1 MGVDHDYTA
10 FYLREAQ
17 RLKDLAEVFVCADT
31 REQMARLIHRYEI
44 MAGRMLDGRPLP
56 AEDRSAARA

>member
-1 MGVDHDYTA
+1 MGAAEDSAA

-31 REQMARLIHRYEI
+31 REQMARLIHQYEI

-56 AEDRSAARA
+56 AEDRPAACA